1 LPSRHWPRFVWWI
14 SVGNLPDYCR
24 NGEFFTREKERKGE
38 IRSEMNSDC
47 GGDGTVWEEEVTFV
61 FYLLSKDEE
70 KRERKNK
77 N

>member
-1 LPSRHWPRFVWWI
+1 
-14 SVGNLPDYCR
+14 
-24 NGEFFTREKERKGE
+24 
-38 IRSEMNSDC
+38 MNSDC